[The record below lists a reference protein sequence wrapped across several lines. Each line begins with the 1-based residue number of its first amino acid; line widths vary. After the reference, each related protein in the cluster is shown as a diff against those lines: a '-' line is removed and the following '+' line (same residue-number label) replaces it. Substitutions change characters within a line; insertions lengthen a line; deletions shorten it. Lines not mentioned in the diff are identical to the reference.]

1 MISSDKSSGFTEYVE
16 QGGSFGPALIGA
28 LLRGPWEAVQSR
40 MLARLHERGFA
51 DFEPA
56 YLPVF
61 GYPGPQGLRPSEL
74 ATRLRVS
81 KQALNYLL
89 GELER
94 LGYLQRRGDPRDQR
108 FKRIVLTDR
117 GRGAALAMRELVREV
132 ESEWEQQLGPE
143 RFAQLRLLLS
153 DLNEHVAADRAR

>member
-1 MISSDKSSGFTEYVE
+1 MISPDKSSGFTEHVE

-40 MLARLHERGFA
+40 MLARLHEPGFA
-51 DFEPA
+51 AFEPA

-94 LGYLQRRGDPRDQR
+94 AGYLERRPHPDDLRS
-108 FKRIVLTDR
+108 KRIALTAR
-117 GRGAALAMRELVREV
+117 GVSAV
-132 ESEWEQQLGPE
+132 E
-143 RFAQLRLLLS
+143 
-153 DLNEHVAADRAR
+153 